1 MRIFCGRHVHVA
13 PVLCR
18 LLITAPLWA
27 RPHDA
32 RIVRSLARSL
42 VPLLKIRRNPS
53 TTRASSERCQNEGEE
68 EEDGDPTDDLNVS
81 IMRGFVHDN
90 ESGAVRLTR
99 MSPPSPPPQMRSHR
113 SMRSPLAIRCPCPVF
128 RKKADAAPAE

>member
-1 MRIFCGRHVHVA
+1 MQIFCGRHLHVA

-68 EEDGDPTDDLNVS
+68 EEEEDGDPTDDLNVS
-81 IMRGFVHDN
+81 IMRGSVHDN
-90 ESGAVRLTR
+90 ESSAVRITNVAAIAVAAATDE
-99 MSPPSPPPQMRSHR
+99 RSHR
-113 SMRSPLAIRCPCPVF
+113 PMRSPLSIAVLIPFSEKR
-128 RKKADAAPAE
+128 

>member
-1 MRIFCGRHVHVA
+1 MRIFCGRHVHVT

-90 ESGAVRLTR
+90 ESSAVRITNVAAIAVAATDE
-99 MSPPSPPPQMRSHR
+99 RSHR
-113 SMRSPLAIRCPCPVF
+113 PMRSPLAI
-128 RKKADAAPAE
+128 ADLIPFSEKR

>member
-1 MRIFCGRHVHVA
+1 MDILRTSCTCGS
-13 PVLCR
+13 C
-18 LLITAPLWA
+18 PLPPTYYGSTLGTTP
-27 RPHDA
+27 RCTH
-32 RIVRSLARSL
+32 RSLARSL

-90 ESGAVRLTR
+90 ESSAVRITNVAAIAVAATAE
-99 MSPPSPPPQMRSHR
+99 RSHR
-113 SMRSPLAIRCPCPVF
+113 PMRSPLAI
-128 RKKADAAPAE
+128 ADLIPFSEKR